1 MIHRDVFTNVISPQC
16 CCLHLHCTAAIHRT
30 AREDV
35 STVGI
40 THPEAAGVGTEGE
53 SRGEG
58 QAGEGV
64 CGLPLAY

>member
-1 MIHRDVFTNVISPQC
+1 MIHRERFTNVISPQC
-16 CCLHLHCTAAIHRT
+16 CCLHLHCTAVIHRT

-40 THPEAAGVGTEGE
+40 THPEAASVGTESEG
-53 SRGEG
+53 RGEG
-58 QAGEGV
+58 EGG